1 MDEGLKIRI
10 GADVSG
16 LEKGINQA
24 TTSLNKLKPSVNQTG
39 FALSNLSRIAQDA
52 PFGFIAIQNNLD
64 PLIQSFQQLKTQS
77 GGTGNAL
84 KALAAGLAGPAGI
97 ALGFSVVASLA
108 TTLIQK
114 YGSLGKAFEA
124 LANSGNSLYKSQQQL
139 LGIQKDAAKNAG
151 EDIARLNV
159 LASVSADVTNSLGN
173 RKEAAN
179 ELLKVYKEY
188 LPNLTQEALLNNQA
202 ADAINK
208 AKDAILNKAL
218 AAAAEKKLAEIGA
231 KVLDNQLAQVDAVEK
246 YGRASKNFREQATKA
261 SKQELQ
267 GREGV
272 NTATVA
278 YQTELDKTKT
288 KLQELGTESIGL
300 QKEYDKLLKLATG
313 FAKKTG
319 DAFIADPKTSVAKIS
334 IKTPEL
340 RIVPES
346 IKLDNSQF
354 NADSEIARNFSR
366 DNGFNVPVNL
376 TIPQSAFDAL
386 RAFGESQYWKQIGE
400 KTQGI
405 INQFDNFLTPV
416 INTAFEALGNGT
428 NIIKAIGQSMKAL
441 VLQIG
446 LTIAKAAIL
455 SAILNTIFPGGAAI
469 GGSAVKGFGG
479 IFKALLGI
487 GQTAAPNFGG
497 ISGGG
502 LAITVGGEFSMRGTT
517 AVALVNA
524 GSQTIRRV
532 G

>member
-64 PLIQSFQQLKTQS
+64 PLIQSFQQLKTS
-77 GGTGNAL
+77 TGGTGNAL

-108 TTLIQK
+108 TALIQK
-114 YGSLGKAFEA
+114 YGSVRNAVSELAAATDRASVRQRELNNELDKGLASQQGEISTLNNLVRVLTDSNASQLQRTNAYKELKKEYPGVLQSMTEENALTLSGGKLIAARSAQLIEYIK
-124 LANSGNSLYKSQQQL
+124 LKSQEAALIKLGEKASEKQIAIAREGATTLQNQNTL
-139 LGIQKDAAKNAG
+139 LNKVINSFVGQGNAALGAAFRLNQSSKEFDKAG
-151 EDIARLNV
+151 EDVDFFA
-159 LASVSADVTNSLGN
+159 
-173 RKEAAN
+173 
-179 ELLKVYKEY
+179 
-188 LPNLTQEALLNNQA
+188 
-202 ADAINK
+202 
-208 AKDAILNKAL
+208 KAL
-218 AAAAEKKLAEIGA
+218 DNVQQKLLSFDPKLTG
-231 KVLDNQLAQVDAVEK
+231 
-246 YGRASKNFREQATKA
+246 
-261 SKQELQ
+261 
-267 GREGV
+267 
-272 NTATVA
+272 
-278 YQTELDKTKT
+278 LDKVVP
-288 KLQELGTESIGL
+288 
-300 QKEYDKLLKLATG
+300 
-313 FAKKTG
+313 
-319 DAFIADPKTSVAKIS
+319 PKVSKITVGAS
-334 IKTPEL
+334 EL
-340 RIVPES
+340 RVIPDRVQ
-346 IKLDNSQF
+346 LDTSQF

-386 RAFGESQYWKQIGE
+386 RAFGESQYWKQIGK

-502 LAITVGGEFSMRGTT
+502 VAVNVGGQFNIRGTDLV
-517 AVALVNA
+517 AVVQSGNQRI
-524 GSQTIRRV
+524 GRV